1 MQSGEKSTLT
11 GHWTLRALSLRTHT
25 HTHTQW
31 GGRAV
36 QCEPGH
42 SRLTV

>member
-25 HTHTQW
+25 HTRTRSEGEGQSNVSQ
-31 GGRAV
+31 ATAD
-36 QCEPGH
+36 
-42 SRLTV
+42 SR